1 MHSDTDVLI
10 IITQNKEH
18 VVLRIQKQFNL
29 ESNQSTE
36 NVIVLI
42 VEQFTHVVT
51 DIITCMYDR

>member
-10 IITQNKEH
+10 IITQNKKH
-18 VVLRIQKQFNL
+18 VVLELQKQFNP
-29 ESNQSTE
+29 ESNQLSTE

-51 DIITCMYDR
+51 DIITCM